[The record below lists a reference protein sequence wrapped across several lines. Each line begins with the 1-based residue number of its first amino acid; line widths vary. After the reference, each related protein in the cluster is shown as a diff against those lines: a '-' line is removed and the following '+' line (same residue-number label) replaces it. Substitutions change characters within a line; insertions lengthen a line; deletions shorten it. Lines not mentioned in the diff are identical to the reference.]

1 MFGGLDRVTVLALAG
16 IVVLL
21 WHLLSRRRGREEE
34 QIEEQWSGLSYKQR
48 LRNLLDGTPV
58 GYLAV
63 DVDGIIREVNQR
75 QCAILGLPAQQ
86 VIGRPFWEVFPG
98 EAGDAER
105 FAFFRKL
112 ETETNPAPERKKHRR
127 PDGQVLTLEVY
138 ENLLRDEAGRVIGM
152 SFASFDVTDRQRY
165 EEELYR
171 TTAELT
177 AILEAFPDHFIRI
190 GEDGTVLDYKPGRT
204 ARPFVAA
211 AGPVGRQVTDLVPA
225 QSRLNLE
232 ACLAEV
238 QRSGGMASMEY
249 EIARNGELEYFEMRL
264 LPLHWGE
271 MIAVVRSITEQKRTK
286 LRLEDYAEELRLKNQ
301 ELEEALQKAQEAT
314 RLKSRF
320 LANMSHEIRTPMNG
334 VLGMTEFLLST
345 PLTEEQREYAESL
358 KISANS
364 LLTILDD
371 ILDISKIE
379 AGKLQI
385 ESIPFDLAA
394 LVEEVA
400 GVYALRARGKG
411 LEFSCR
417 LDAQLDFLVTGDPG
431 RIRQVLNNLLSNALK
446 FTESGRIGLTTEV
459 TSAGDRRV
467 AVRFQV
473 DDTGIGIAAEHQPR
487 LFQNFVQGDDSMT
500 RRYGGTGLG
509 LAISKQLVELM
520 GGRIGFQSEP
530 GKGSSFWFTVPLG
543 CHAEAAAPE
552 GRRRLDG
559 VRVLVV
565 DRRSSAEKLIA
576 NYLDSS
582 GCEAVSLTD
591 GRKLAGVLRRAA
603 AEGRPFHAAL
613 IDLSVAQ
620 ADDVRVQDDIQ
631 ADPLISNTRLIA
643 MTSAPMRGDGLR
655 VRRAGY
661 SGYLVKP
668 FTAGELQG
676 VIAEV
681 LRRSGEKDSPL
692 VTRHTLI
699 ASRRERSR
707 CNGFPA
713 RDGKAA
719 GGVGDQRGG
728 PLCPAGEGRRI
739 LVAEDNPINQK
750 VAVRLLEKAGFDVD
764 IANNGRE
771 AVEAWERNQYDLIL
785 MDCQMPEMDGFEATA
800 YIRSRE
806 DNGTHTPI
814 CALTAHAMKADA
826 ERCLAAGMDDYLS
839 KPVNGER
846 LTEVVSR
853 LISANRRPANQS
865 AARA

>member
-1 MFGGLDRVTVLALAG
+1 MFGEIDRFTVLALAAIAALVWH
-16 IVVLL
+16 IV
-21 WHLLSRRRGREEE
+21 SKRRGQEEDALD
-34 QIEEQWSGLSYKQR
+34 EQWSGLSYKQR
-48 LRNLLDGTPV
+48 LKNLLEGTPV

-63 DVDGIIREVNQR
+63 DADGVIREVNQR

-86 VIGRPFWEVFPG
+86 VIGRPFWELLP
-98 EAGDAER
+98 EEERDAER
-105 FAFFRKL
+105 YAFFHKL
-112 ETETNPAPERKKHRR
+112 ETETEPMPSRKKYRR
-127 PDGQVLTLEVY
+127 PDGRVLTLELY

-152 SFASFDVTDRQRY
+152 SFAAFDVTDRQRN

-171 TTAELT
+171 TTAELK
-177 AILEAFPDHFIRI
+177 AILEAFPDHFVRI
-190 GEDGTVLDYKPGRT
+190 GEDGAVLDYKPGRT
-204 ARPFVAA
+204 AQPFVIAA
-211 AGPVGRQVTDLVPA
+211 EPVGRKVIDLVPA
-225 QSRLNLE
+225 NVRLQLE

-238 QRSGGMASMEY
+238 RRKGGMSSMEY
-249 EIARNGELEYFEMRL
+249 EIVHGADVEHFEVRL
-264 LPLHWGE
+264 LPLNWGE
-271 MIAVVRSITEQKRTK
+271 AIAVVRSITEQKQTK

-345 PLTEEQREYAESL
+345 PLNEEQREYAESL
-358 KISANS
+358 KSSANS

-385 ESIPFDLAA
+385 ESIPFDLGA

-411 LEFSCR
+411 LEFVCHENT
-417 LDAQLDFLVTGDPG
+417 DLDFLAVGDPG

-446 FTESGRIGLTTEV
+446 FTDSGKIELTAGVIG
-459 TSAGDRRV
+459 AGEQRV
-467 AVRFQV
+467 VVRFQV
-473 DDTGIGIAAEHQPR
+473 DDTGIGIAREHQQR

-530 GKGSSFWFTVPLG
+530 GQGSSFWFTVPLG
-543 CHAEAAAPE
+543 RHRALPE
-552 GRRRLDG
+552 TGDVERLDG
-559 VRVLVV
+559 IRVLVA
-565 DRRSSAEKLIA
+565 DRRNSAERLVKD
-576 NYLDSS
+576 YLEPA
-582 GCEAVSLTD
+582 GCYAEALPD
-591 GRKLAGVLRRAA
+591 GRRLAAVLRRAA
-603 AEGRPFHAAL
+603 SEGRPFEVAL
-613 IDLSVAQ
+613 IDLALAQ
-620 ADDVRVQDDIQ
+620 ADHVRIQEDIRS
-631 ADPLISNTRLIA
+631 DPRITATRLIA

-668 FTAGELQG
+668 FTPAELRG

-681 LRRSGEKDSPL
+681 LRRRGEKEPPL
-692 VTRHTLI
+692 VTRHTL
-699 ASRRERSR
+699 AAARRNRTKGR
-707 CNGFPA
+707 TGNQ
-713 RDGKAA
+713 KAA
-719 GGVGDQRGG
+719 ATVSRAAAVRA
-728 PLCPAGEGRRI
+728 PAAPGSGRV

-750 VAVRLLEKAGFDVD
+750 VAVRLLERAGFQVD

-771 AVEAWERNQYDLIL
+771 AVEAWERRRYDLIL

-806 DNGTHTPI
+806 GNGTRTPI
-814 CALTAHAMKADA
+814 CALTAHAMKSDA
-826 ERCLAAGMDDYLS
+826 EKCLAAGMDGYLS
-839 KPVNGER
+839 KPVNGAK
-846 LTEVVSR
+846 LTEVVTR
-853 LISANRRPANQS
+853 LIQTASQAPRQS